1 MTETDVIIIGA
12 GHNGLTCAA
21 YLAMAGLRVKVVD
34 RRKVVGGAAVTE
46 EFHPG
51 FRNSVAAYTVSLLN
65 PQITADLKLAEHGL
79 RIVERRAQNFLPSP
93 DGSYLLTG
101 EGRTHQSVAKLSE
114 RDAIRIDAFTRELEV
129 IADVLRQFLLRA
141 PPNIVEGFGAGSIRE
156 AFNALGSANILRK
169 LSLEQQRSLFD
180 LFTRSAGEMLDE
192 TFESDLVKALFGFDA
207 IVGNYASPYAAGS
220 AYVMLHH
227 AFGEVNG
234 KKGVWGHA
242 IGGMGAI
249 TQAMANAARS
259 HGADIALEAGV
270 REVIVERDRA
280 VGVILDNGETVRAKY
295 VASSVNPKLLYTRLI
310 SADALPADFLGRIK
324 NWRNGSGTFRMNVAL
339 NALPS
344 FTALPGAGDH
354 LTAGII
360 LAPSL
365 DYMDRA
371 WMDARAQGWSHEP
384 VVEVLIPSTLDDTL
398 SPKGQHVASLF
409 CQHVAPEL
417 SGGRSW
423 DDHRDE
429 VADLMIATVDT
440 YAPGF
445 AKSVIGRQVLSP
457 SDLERQFGLLGG
469 DIFHGALSLNQ
480 LFSARPML
488 GHADYRGPL
497 KGLYHCGS
505 GAHPGG
511 GVTGAPGHN
520 AARVILG
527 DHRALFGLNIAT
539 PVMPGLVPGIHVLIT
554 PKQRK
559 TWMAGT
565 RPGHDESLRFT
576 PADGPAPCRSAPR

>member
-1 MTETDVIIIGA
+1 MNETDVVIIGA

-21 YLAMAGLRVKVVD
+21 YLAMAGLRVKVVE
-34 RRKVVGGAAVTE
+34 RRKAVGGAAVTE

-65 PQITADLKLAEHGL
+65 PQIITDLKLADHGL
-79 RIVERRAQNFLPSP
+79 RIVERRAQNFLPAP

-101 EGRTHQSVAKLSE
+101 EGRTRQSVAKLSE
-114 RDAIRIDAFTRELEV
+114 RDAATIDAFSRELEA
-129 IADVLRQFLLRA
+129 IADVLRQFVLRA
-141 PPNIVEGFGAGSIRE
+141 PPNIVEGFGIGAIHE
-156 AFNALGSANILRK
+156 AFNALGTASILRK
-169 LSLEQQRSLFD
+169 LSLEQQRNLLD

-192 TFESDLVKALFGFDA
+192 RFENDLVKALFGFDA

-249 TQAMANAARS
+249 TQAMARAARG
-259 HGADIALEAGV
+259 HGAEIETEAGV
-270 REVIVERDRA
+270 REVIVEGGRA
-280 VGVILDNGETVRAKY
+280 AGVILDNGETIRAKY
-295 VASSVNPKLLYTRLI
+295 IVSGVNPKLLYTRLVPSGALAPEFLERI
-310 SADALPADFLGRIK
+310 SR
-324 NWRNGSGTFRMNVAL
+324 WRNGSGTFRMNVAL

-360 LAPSL
+360 LGPSL

-371 WMDARAQGWSHEP
+371 WQDARSHGWSREP
-384 VVEVLIPSTLDDTL
+384 VVEVLIPSTLDDSL
-398 SPKGQHVASLF
+398 APAGQHVASLF

-417 SGGRSW
+417 PDGKSW
-423 DDHRDE
+423 DDHREE
-429 VADLMIATVDT
+429 VADLMIATVDKF
-440 YAPGF
+440 APGF
-445 AKSVIGRQVLSP
+445 GTSVIGRQVLSP
-457 SDLERQFGLLGG
+457 LDLERQFGLLGG
-469 DIFHGALSLNQ
+469 DIFHGALTLNQ

-497 KGLYHCGS
+497 KGLYHCVS

-520 AARVILG
+520 ASRVILG
-527 DHRALFGLNIAT
+527 DHRALFG
-539 PVMPGLVPGIHVLIT
+539 
-554 PKQRK
+554 
-559 TWMAGT
+559 
-565 RPGHDESLRFT
+565 
-576 PADGPAPCRSAPR
+576 